1 MHKIFLFLFL
11 SCYPTWEQ
19 IYQNI
24 FDLTIF
30 LILYILPMA
39 LIFYTYS
46 RVLKV
51 LWRLDKSIAWNEN
64 DEKKSLTKSNA
75 QKSAFRSYSFRS
87 KSNIDDISITV
98 ASGSSNARSKMK
110 NQLIARRKAAK
121 MLIIVATMFGVCYL
135 PIHLLNILRYKKFKE
150 KKIL

>member
-1 MHKIFLFLFL
+1 
-11 SCYPTWEQ
+11 
-19 IYQNI
+19 
-24 FDLTIF
+24 
-30 LILYILPMA
+30 MA

-64 DEKKSLTKSNA
+64 DEKKSLTKRNS
-75 QKSAFRSYSFRS
+75 QKSTFRSYTFRN

-110 NQLIARRKAAK
+110 NQLISRRKAAK
-121 MLIIVATMFGVCYL
+121 MLIIVAAMFGVCYL
-135 PIHLLNILRYKKFKE
+135 PIHLLNILR
-150 KKIL
+150 